1 MERLLQYMDDLD
13 DLVGVIGL
21 SIESIRRFA
30 QRLLAALAVSMLALA
45 GGFFLALRYP
55 SAALIVGLLLLIV
68 LALRALVAKPRRTLH
83 SA

>member
-13 DLVGVIGL
+13 DLVGVVGL
-21 SIESIRRFA
+21 SIESIRRLA
-30 QRLLAALAVSMLALA
+30 YRLAAMAGSMLALA
-45 GGFFLALRYP
+45 GGFFLALRHP

-68 LALRALVAKPRRTLH
+68 LAHRALAAEPRRALR